1 MNTLQIK
8 PNEEGVVLY
17 LNGVELEDVAKYSL
31 VANDMQ
37 SAELTITMRIEHP
50 QAGFAP
56 DEIIDFASEIKKLK
70 SPVLIKLNPRTLYDA
85 ITNVQGLASKQNVCP
100 VNCKLQD
107 VGISK
112 QKR

>member
-8 PNEEGVVLY
+8 PNDKGVVLY

-31 VANDMQ
+31 TANDMQ

-56 DEIIDFASEIKKLK
+56 EEIIDFASEIKKLK
-70 SPVLIKLNPRTLYDA
+70 SSIVLKLEPKILYKA
-85 ITNVQGLASKQNVCP
+85 ITDAKIEPKKNVCP
-100 VNCKLQD
+100 VNCNLTD
-107 VGISK
+107 LGI
-112 QKR
+112 QVP

>member
-8 PNEEGVVLY
+8 PNDKGVVLY

-31 VANDMQ
+31 TANDMQ

-56 DEIIDFASEIKKLK
+56 EEIIDFASEIKKLK
-70 SPVLIKLNPRTLYDA
+70 SSIVLKLEPQILYKAIIDA
-85 ITNVQGLASKQNVCP
+85 KIEPKKNVSP
-100 VNCKLQD
+100 VNCNLTD
-107 VGISK
+107 LGI
-112 QKR
+112 QVP